1 MPSQRNQ
8 AVEGDMMPTRILLV
22 DNDAIER
29 IDVKE
34 RLTKQGYLVVGE
46 AGDGRT
52 ALNLARQIRP
62 DLVLMDIH
70 LIDGD
75 SIAIA
80 ETLMQEKVA
89 PVVMLTE
96 LADPP
101 LVERANV
108 AGVVNYLIKP
118 LRESEIIPAIE
129 VTLARYQAL
138 RTLEEQVASL
148 TEQLETRKIIERAK
162 GLLIERGL
170 TEQEAFRKIRKVSMD
185 SRKSMREVAEAILL
199 ANDM

>member
-8 AVEGDMMPTRILLV
+8 PVEGDMMPTRILLV

-80 ETLMQEKVA
+80 EILMQEKVA

>member
-1 MPSQRNQ
+1 
-8 AVEGDMMPTRILLV
+8 MPTRILLV
-22 DNDAIER
+22 DNDAIQR
-29 IDVKE
+29 IDTKE

-46 AGDGRT
+46 ARDGRT

-80 ETLMQEKVA
+80 ETLMQEKIA
-89 PVVMLTE
+89 PVVMLTR

-101 LVERANV
+101 LVERAKA
-108 AGVVNYLIKP
+108 AGIVNYLIKP

-129 VTLARYQAL
+129 VTLARYQEL
-138 RTLEEQVASL
+138 RTLEKQVASL
-148 TEQLETRKIIERAK
+148 TEQLETRKIIDRAK

-199 ANDM
+199 TNDM

>member
-80 ETLMQEKVA
+80 EILMQEKVA

>member
-8 AVEGDMMPTRILLV
+8 RVEGDMMPTRILLV

-34 RLTKQGYLVVGE
+34 RLTKRGYLVVGE

-80 ETLMQEKVA
+80 EILMQEKVA

>member
-1 MPSQRNQ
+1 
-8 AVEGDMMPTRILLV
+8 MMPTRILLV
-22 DNDAIER
+22 DNDTLSR

-34 RLTKQGYLVVGE
+34 RLTEQGYLVVGE
-46 AGDGRT
+46 TGDGRT

-75 SIAIA
+75 GIAIA
-80 ETLMQEKVA
+80 QTLMQERVA

-96 LADPP
+96 LADAT
-101 LVERANV
+101 LVERAKD

-118 LRESEIIPAIE
+118 LGKSEILPAIE

-138 RTLEEQVASL
+138 RALEEQVASL

-170 TEQEAFRKIRKVSMD
+170 TEQDAFRKIRKVSMD
-185 SRKSMREVAEAILL
+185 NRKSMREVGEAILL
-199 ANDM
+199 AKDM

>member
-1 MPSQRNQ
+1 
-8 AVEGDMMPTRILLV
+8 MPTRILLV
-22 DNDAIER
+22 ENDAGER
-29 IDVKE
+29 IDIKK

-46 AGDGRT
+46 AGDGQT

-70 LIDGD
+70 LIDGN
-75 SIAIA
+75 SITTA
-80 ETLMQEKVA
+80 ETLMQQKVA
-89 PVVMLTE
+89 PVVILTE
-96 LADPP
+96 SADPP
-101 LVERANV
+101 FVERAKA
-108 AGVVNYLIKP
+108 AGIVNYLIKP

-129 VTLARYQAL
+129 VSLARYQAFC
-138 RTLEEQVASL
+138 TLEEQVASL

-185 SRKSMREVAEAILL
+185 NRKSMREVGEAILL
-199 ANDM
+199 AKDI

>member
-8 AVEGDMMPTRILLV
+8 PVEGDMMPTRILLV

>member
-1 MPSQRNQ
+1 
-8 AVEGDMMPTRILLV
+8 MPTRILLV
-22 DNDAIER
+22 DNDALQR

-46 AGDGRT
+46 TGDGRT

-75 SIAIA
+75 SMAIA
-80 ETLMQEKVA
+80 QTLMQEKVA

-96 LADPP
+96 LVDPP
-101 LVERANV
+101 LVEQAKV

-129 VTLARYQAL
+129 VTLARYKAL
-138 RTLEEQVASL
+138 RTLEEQVANL

-162 GLLIERGL
+162 GLLIEKGL
-170 TEQEAFRKIRKVSMD
+170 TEQEAFRKIRKASMD
-185 SRKSMREVAEAILL
+185 NRKSMREVAEAILL
-199 ANDM
+199 AGDI

>member
-8 AVEGDMMPTRILLV
+8 PVEGDMMPTRILLV

-80 ETLMQEKVA
+80 EILMQEKVA

-138 RTLEEQVASL
+138 RTLEAQVASL

>member
-1 MPSQRNQ
+1 
-8 AVEGDMMPTRILLV
+8 MPTRILLV
-22 DNDAIER
+22 DNDAFQR

-46 AGDGRT
+46 TGDGRT

-80 ETLMQEKVA
+80 QTLMQEKVA

-101 LVERANV
+101 LVEQAKV

-118 LRESEIIPAIE
+118 LRESEIIPW
-129 VTLARYQAL
+129 
-138 RTLEEQVASL
+138 
-148 TEQLETRKIIERAK
+148 
-162 GLLIERGL
+162 
-170 TEQEAFRKIRKVSMD
+170 
-185 SRKSMREVAEAILL
+185 KSK
-199 ANDM
+199 